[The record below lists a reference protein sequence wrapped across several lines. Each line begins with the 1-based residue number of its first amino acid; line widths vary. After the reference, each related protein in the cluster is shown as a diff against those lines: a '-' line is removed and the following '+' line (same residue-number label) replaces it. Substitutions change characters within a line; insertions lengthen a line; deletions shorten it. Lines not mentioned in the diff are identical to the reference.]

1 MTKYLIAVALAALVA
16 TPALAASKNRVY
28 RDQAAAAYAS
38 DPMSG
43 YAFGAPIAN
52 TVVRNGEFL
61 GADPDPTIRMD
72 LLRQGDQLNT
82 GGN

>member
-16 TPALAASKNRVY
+16 TPALAASRNHAY
-28 RDQAAAAYAS
+28 RDQASAAYAS
-38 DPMSG
+38 DPSG

-52 TVVRNGEFL
+52 TVVRNGEIL
-61 GADPDPTIRMD
+61 GSDPDPTIRMD

-82 GGN
+82 NGN

>member
-1 MTKYLIAVALAALVA
+1 MGDG
-16 TPALAASKNRVY
+16 SNRCRFILRHLLHV
-28 RDQAAAAYAS
+28 R
-38 DPMSG
+38 
-43 YAFGAPIAN
+43 IAN

-82 GGN
+82 NGN